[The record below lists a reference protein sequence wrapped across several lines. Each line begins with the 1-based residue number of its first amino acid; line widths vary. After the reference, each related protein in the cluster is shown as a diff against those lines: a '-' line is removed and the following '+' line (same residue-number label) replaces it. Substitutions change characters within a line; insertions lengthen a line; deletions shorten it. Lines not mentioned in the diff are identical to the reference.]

1 MSSCEKCSLCR
12 REVYEEYNIAKTACW
27 HVFHL
32 DCLLNHM
39 NKCEE
44 DCPVCMKNIVTG
56 SSPEPVIKVIN
67 GILCKINRITGEIY
81 DDDHVSSIG
90 KWNFVKDELLEWRL
104 KEANE
109 DQKMWGFYRFE
120 TDEDEED
127 EDED

>member
-1 MSSCEKCSLCR
+1 
-12 REVYEEYNIAKTACW
+12 
-27 HVFHL
+27 
-32 DCLLNHM
+32 M

-127 EDED
+127 EDEDEEDEDED